1 MASLMLGNILESKIF
16 REGMGKQMEGK
27 VGLVDSKGLGDDWAW
42 GKCKQKDVAGNGRE
56 DKQEGKRDE
65 RFYQR

>member
-1 MASLMLGNILESKIF
+1 
-16 REGMGKQMEGK
+16 MGKQMEGRI
-27 VGLVDSKGLGDDWAW
+27 GLVDSKGLGDDWAW